1 MRLPLDIWDE
11 AFQRFSFSY
20 TYRSKKL
27 FFHLYVNSGKNGD
40 KILNISTTI

>member
-27 FFHLYVNSGKNGD
+27 FSLVNSGKNGD

>member
-20 TYRSKKL
+20 TYRSKI
-27 FFHLYVNSGKNGD
+27 FHLYVNSGKNGD